1 MEYIITI
8 RIVAPVVI
16 LIKGVNMKD
25 GTKKA
30 LKTIAEEVY
39 KAVLEILI
47 GVILLIISKDI

>member
-1 MEYIITI
+1 M
-8 RIVAPVVI
+8 VI

-39 KAVLEILI
+39 KACIEILI
-47 GVILLIISKDI
+47 GVILPIISKYI

>member
-8 RIVAPVVI
+8 RSVAPAVI

-39 KAVLEILI
+39 KACIEILI
-47 GVILLIISKDI
+47 GVILLIISKYI

>member
-39 KAVLEILI
+39 KACIEILI

>member
-8 RIVAPVVI
+8 RSVAPVDI

-39 KAVLEILI
+39 KACIEILI

>member
-1 MEYIITI
+1 M
-8 RIVAPVVI
+8 VI
-16 LIKGVNMKD
+16 LIKGVTMKD
-25 GTKKA
+25 GKKKA

>member
-8 RIVAPVVI
+8 RSVAPVVI
-16 LIKGVNMKD
+16 LIKGVTMKD
-25 GTKKA
+25 GKKKA

>member
-1 MEYIITI
+1 MEYILTI
-8 RIVAPVVI
+8 RSVAPVVI